1 MKGPEADK
9 LRVRHILDAIGEV
22 ETYLRGINKTE
33 FMASSEKRYAT
44 IKQIEIIGEACNRL
58 TDDFKTAHPEIPWKP
73 INGFRNMS
81 IHEYFG
87 VNFQIVWEIAAVNLR
102 ELKLQF
108 LEINTEFEV

>member
-9 LRVRHILDAIGEV
+9 LRVNHILDAISEV
-22 ETYLRGINKTE
+22 EGYLKGIQKVE

-58 TDDFKTAHPEIPWKP
+58 TDDFKTSHPEIPWKP
-73 INGFRNMS
+73 INGFRNIS

-87 VNFQIVWEIAAVNLR
+87 VNFQIVWEIATVNLP

-108 LEINTEFEV
+108 STFNAEFGI